1 MAMRLVEG
9 LKFLR
14 LPIRLFDAFARL
26 RVPFDEPV
34 LSPFAQGLGLRRIG
48 CTAFRERQLC
58 AGSRPKA
65 DRRLSSPT
73 QTFPKLDRFRQIGH
87 SANARLRTSWFQS
100 NVVQWVDFGLAWQR

>member
-1 MAMRLVEG
+1 MAIRLVEA

-26 RVPFDEPV
+26 RVPFGEPV

-65 DRRLSSPT
+65 DRRLSCRSRPFVMHKSKVLHQAT
-73 QTFPKLDRFRQIGH
+73 TFFGNYK
-87 SANARLRTSWFQS
+87 RLPNRAI
-100 NVVQWVDFGLAWQR
+100 NYDIA